1 MTNVYRLK
9 STLSDSKR
17 DVWPPTSTDPSPPW
31 NGVSKIWAEEGE
43 TSPPEAP
50 VAWSQSPLEE
60 QTTSSGGALEG
71 STYGVLNGNIR
82 IAVPKDWAA
91 GEVGTI
97 ALEWAPEGGSQ
108 RLVAYVQT
116 TYEETKDAPATV
128 NLVKF
133 EVQTGGPANGP

>member
-1 MTNVYRLK
+1 MIKEGLDDFATGRSDLYAK
-9 STLSDSKR
+9 STN
-17 DVWPPTSTDPSPPW
+17 PSPPW

-108 RLVAYVQT
+108 RLVAYVEAS
-116 TYEETKDAPATV
+116 YDSAPPPFGSV
-128 NLVKF
+128 NIVKF
-133 EVQTGGPANGP
+133 EVQTGDGP